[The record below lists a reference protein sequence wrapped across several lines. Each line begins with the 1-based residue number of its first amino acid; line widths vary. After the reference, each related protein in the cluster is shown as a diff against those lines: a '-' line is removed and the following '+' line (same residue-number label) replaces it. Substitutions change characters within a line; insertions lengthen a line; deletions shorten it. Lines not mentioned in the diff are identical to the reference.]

1 MKTLKRPMFRKGG
14 NVGTGVM
21 TGIVDRGNYA
31 NGPGSDGLN
40 LKLNEEDIQE
50 RVDLIRGGGQDMSSD
65 RITDFLL
72 QFGPNLLSQTPKGKG
87 FKGLLATAGEAAKD
101 PIKDMIGAK
110 RAERSED
117 VALRAKAIDALG
129 QDDLKKIRA
138 QAQIVIGPK
147 LENESV
153 EDYTNRLEN
162 KMSEYIESTYAK
174 SPFLKT
180 ESPEAAINNYAN
192 DMRKEGEYRNMPTAK
207 RRAKFELSDYDKLR
221 AAKVNI
227 QLPRAEKL
235 KNKKF
240 FKTKAEAGVYYDD
253 ITDTYTRVG
262 IAENG
267 DPFIQQANI
276 TFEELIQN

>member
-1 MKTLKRPMFRKGG
+1 MKTLRRPMFRKGG

-31 NGPGSDGLN
+31 NGN
-40 LKLNEEDIQE
+40 LSVTLNEDDIQE
-50 RVDLIRGGGQDMSSD
+50 RVDSYRGNQQQSSD
-65 RITDFLL
+65 PLTDFLL
-72 QFGPNLLSQTPKGKG
+72 QFGPSLLSATPRGG
-87 FKGLLATAGEAAKD
+87 GGLKGLLSTAGAAAKEPLQD
-101 PIKDMIGAK
+101 LIKNR
-110 RAERSED
+110 RAQRSED
-117 VALRAKAIDALG
+117 IALRAKAIDALG

-138 QAQIVIGPK
+138 QAKVSLGPQ
-147 LENESV
+147 LETETSEEYAARV
-153 EDYTNRLEN
+153 QK
-162 KMSEYIESTYAK
+162 KMGEFIDSTYAK

-180 ESPEAAINNYAN
+180 ESPEAAINNYAD
-192 DMRKEGEYRNMPTAK
+192 DMIKDGKFRDMPTAK
-207 RRAKFELSDYDKLR
+207 KRSKFELSDYDKLR

-240 FKTKAEAGVYYDD
+240 LKTKAEAGVYYDD

-262 IAENG
+262 VAENG